1 MTDAHRTIARYW
13 LLPLVLLMGC
23 SPGLPETEL
32 VRAARRGDAQAI
44 GTLLE
49 SGLNPDQRT
58 GQNDW
63 TPLMHAIH
71 KNQKEAVTALLEG
84 GADGNIQNDRGLT
97 ALIMAAG
104 YGSHDIVDQLLSHGS
119 DPHLQTEDGD
129 NALSNAV
136 AGVTDIDRFT
146 LGSCQADTVAALLEQ
161 APGLRLGDTS
171 AGRSSRWIAWL
182 GGCSGVLKMIE
193 R

>member
-1 MTDAHRTIARYW
+1 MTDARRTIAHYW
-13 LLPLVLLMGC
+13 LLPLVLLMG
-23 SPGLPETEL
+23 SNLGFPETGL
-32 VRAARRGDAQAI
+32 VRASRGGDAPAI
-44 GTLLE
+44 EALLE
-49 SGLNPDQRT
+49 SGVDPDQGT

-84 GADGNIQNDRGLT
+84 GADVNIQNQRGLT

-104 YGSHDIVDQLLSHGS
+104 YGFNDTVDQLLSHGA
-119 DPHLQTEDGD
+119 DPHLQTKDGD
-129 NALSNAV
+129 NALSAAV
-136 AGVTDIDRFT
+136 AGVTDMDRFT

-161 APGLRLGDTS
+161 APGVRLGNTF

-182 GGCSGVLKMIE
+182 GGCSEVLKMIE

>member
-1 MTDAHRTIARYW
+1 MTDARRTIAHYW

-32 VRAARRGDAQAI
+32 VLAARGGDPQAI

-49 SGLNPDQRT
+49 SGLNTDQRT

-71 KNQKEAVTALLEG
+71 KNQKGAVAALLEG
-84 GADGNIQNDRGLT
+84 GADVNIQNERGLT

-104 YGSHDIVDQLLSHGS
+104 YGSHDIVDQLLSHGA

-129 NALSNAV
+129 NALSTAV

-146 LGSCQADTVAALLEQ
+146 LGSCQVDTGAALLEQ

-171 AGRSSRWIAWL
+171 AGRSSSWIAWL
-182 GGCSGVLKMIE
+182 GGCSEVLKMIE